1 MFDKNKSEF
10 DKARKEQDEKEGKN
24 VGGEHIDVGDME
36 IRRIYEVTSAVHRHV
51 QESSK
56 TLNEV
61 KEYLRKVANSAGGTG
76 GDVSKFDI
84 QNLKSQ
90 SSDVLK
96 ILHEMKMTLRN
107 VEAKSGGGAVSSSGG
122 AIGCESLKKNGKKVK
137 KKYEKK

>member
-1 MFDKNKSEF
+1 MFDKNKAEF
-10 DKARKEQDEKEGKN
+10 DKARKEQDEKDGK
-24 VGGEHIDVGDME
+24 VGGEHIDAGDLE

-51 QESSK
+51 QESSR

-61 KEYLRKVANSAGGTG
+61 RDYLRKVANSAGGAG
-76 GDVSKFDI
+76 GDVSKFDV

-107 VEAKSGGGAVSSSGG
+107 VDAKSGGGAVSSSGG
-122 AIGCESLKKNGKKVK
+122 AIGCKSLKI
-137 KKYEKK
+137 E